1 MDDPMQTTEPDT
13 ELIERLAQ
21 HRIIGAAPPEELAWL
36 ASHGKLHQFDTGAV
50 VSARDAGRPE
60 GMFIVLSGHFA
71 ISVDRGTGRHK
82 VIEWFAG
89 DIAGY
94 LPYSRL
100 NAPPGDAVTE
110 APTEVLT
117 IHSSDFPEM
126 IATCHEVTAMV
137 VHVMLDRAR
146 SFTSGALHDEKMLSL
161 GKLAAG
167 LAHELNNP
175 ASAVA
180 RSAKMLTTNLAA
192 AEMAARM
199 LGASRLNDEQLAA
212 LDSIRECCLSTSR
225 GGVRSPIQ
233 QAEREDEIADWL
245 DDHGADSSIAESL
258 AETSV
263 TIGAL
268 DKLAQSIEGSALDAA
283 LRWVATGCT
292 VRALAQEIE
301 QAAFR
306 IHTLV
311 TAVKGFTYM
320 DQSTT
325 SQPCSV
331 GDGLRNT
338 LAVLRSKAQSKS
350 LAVDIR
356 VDDDLPEV
364 DGFGGEL
371 NQVWMNLIDNAIDA
385 SPESGHVEVT
395 ATREGDEVIIHVVD
409 NGPGIPQEVRDRIFD
424 PFFTTKPVG
433 QGTGLGLDISRRL
446 VQRHNGQI
454 ELTSQPGRTE
464 FRVLLPVARTTTN
477 VQS

>member
-1 MDDPMQTTEPDT
+1 MEPDT

-21 HRIIGAAPPEELAWL
+21 HRTIGAAPPEELAWL
-36 ASHGKLHQFDTGAV
+36 AAHGRLHQYETGEV
-50 VSARDAGRPE
+50 VSAKSAGRPE
-60 GMFIVLSGHFA
+60 GLFIVLSGHFG
-71 ISVDRGTGRHK
+71 ISLDRGTGRHK

-117 IHSSDFPEM
+117 IYSRDFPEM
-126 IATCHEVTAMV
+126 IAACHEVTSIL

-146 SFTSGALHDEKMLSL
+146 MFTSGALHDEKMMSL

-180 RSAKMLTTNLAA
+180 RSAKMLTTNLAD
-192 AEMAARM
+192 AEMAART
-199 LGASRLNDEQLAA
+199 LGASRLSDEQLAA
-212 LDSIRECCLSTSR
+212 LDSIRECCLSTTSDR
-225 GGVRSPIQ
+225 VRSPIE

-245 DDHGADSSIAESL
+245 DDHGADSAIAASL
-258 AETSV
+258 ADTNVS
-263 TIGAL
+263 IGAL
-268 DKLAQSIEGSALDAA
+268 DKLAESIEGETLDTV
-283 LRWVATGCT
+283 LRWVATGAT
-292 VRALAQEIE
+292 VRGLAEEIE

-338 LAVLRSKAQSKS
+338 LAVLRAKAQAKS
-350 LAVDIR
+350 LAVAVR

-385 SPESGHVEVT
+385 APESGHIEVT
-395 ATREGDEVIIHVVD
+395 ATREGDSVEVAVVD

-433 QGTGLGLDISRRL
+433 KGTGLGLDISRRL

-454 ELTSQPGRTE
+454 QLTSEPGRTE
-464 FRVLLPVARTTTN
+464 FRVSLPVARTTLTTT
-477 VQS
+477 S